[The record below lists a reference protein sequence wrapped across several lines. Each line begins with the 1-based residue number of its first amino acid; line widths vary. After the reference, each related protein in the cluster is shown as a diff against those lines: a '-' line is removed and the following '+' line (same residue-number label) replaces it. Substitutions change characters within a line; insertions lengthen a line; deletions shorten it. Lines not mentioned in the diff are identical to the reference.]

1 MAAKARASITCR
13 SRKPELTTILDFF
26 FCSPHPGRV
35 VAAPDDA
42 LQEVFDATP
51 CHRCPA
57 RLRGHLVQVKRLTA
71 PGKPGVT
78 APTGRLPT
86 ARATPAA
93 SSIRSRVLGLAGTPV
108 VRLASRPGVCPAR
121 TVITWQRKRFRDHW
135 RRLSQQST
143 PGRPA
148 IIKEVRELI
157 RAMWQANPTW
167 GSPRIVGELRKLGLN
182 VAKST
187 VEKMGSPCGLLSLM
201 GDIRGCHVPLP

>member
-1 MAAKARASITCR
+1 MTTKILPAHWETSVERIHKGRCVPFLGCR

-42 LQEVFDATP
+42 LQEVCDATP
-51 CHRCPA
+51 CHLCPA

-78 APTGRLPT
+78 APTGRLQT

-108 VRLASRPGVCPAR
+108 VRLASRPDVCPAPHR
-121 TVITWQRKRFRDHW
+121 HRLAAKALPRPLAASQPAGHAWSTRHYQRG
-135 RRLSQQST
+135 
-143 PGRPA
+143 PGPDSGYVAGESHVGIAADRG
-148 IIKEVRELI
+148 
-157 RAMWQANPTW
+157 RAP
-167 GSPRIVGELRKLGLN
+167 
-182 VAKST
+182 
-187 VEKMGSPCGLLSLM
+187 
-201 GDIRGCHVPLP
+201 

>member
-1 MAAKARASITCR
+1 MAYKSTGYHHFHFLAFILLTFSNQKKNAAEPAKPHLGYHCR

-51 CHRCPA
+51 CHLYPA

-78 APTGRLPT
+78 APTGRLQT

-93 SSIRSRVLGLAGTPV
+93 SSIRSCVLGLAGTPV
-108 VRLASRPGVCPAR
+108 VRLARRPGVCPAPHR
-121 TVITWQRKRFRDHW
+121 P
-135 RRLSQQST
+135 RLAAQALPRPLAASQSAGHAWST
-143 PGRPA
+143 RP
-148 IIKEVRELI
+148 
-157 RAMWQANPTW
+157 
-167 GSPRIVGELRKLGLN
+167 
-182 VAKST
+182 
-187 VEKMGSPCGLLSLM
+187 
-201 GDIRGCHVPLP
+201 